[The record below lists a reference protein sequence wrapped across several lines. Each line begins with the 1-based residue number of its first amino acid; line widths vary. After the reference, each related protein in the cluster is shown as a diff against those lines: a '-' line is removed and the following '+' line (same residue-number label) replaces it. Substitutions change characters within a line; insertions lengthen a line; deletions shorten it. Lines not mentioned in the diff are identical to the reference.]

1 MKIKS
6 PEIQE
11 DIFSEFRI
19 RRILRESEK
28 EMLENGIIR
37 KSPKVSNFNH
47 LEEDI
52 LFRNSMLKTID
63 RIECLIELLFI
74 A

>member
-37 KSPKVSNFNH
+37 KSPKVSNFNQ
-47 LEEDI
+47 EDI

-63 RIECLIELLFI
+63 QIECLIELLFI
-74 A
+74 V